1 MIIAR
6 LMQVGMGESGAAAE
20 GPATE
25 GEGTTT
31 EGEGA
36 TTEGEEASAESES
49 TTRDAEV
56 TSDTASSAEIF
67 TGALLATLAMLM

>member
-1 MIIAR
+1 MIEAR
-6 LMQVGMGESGAAAE
+6 MMQVGMGESGAAAE

-31 EGEGA
+31 EGEA
-36 TTEGEEASAESES
+36 AATEGEEASAESES

-56 TSDTASSAEIF
+56 TSVASSAGIF